1 MNELKFEEVSQ
12 KLKSIIRSVPNF
24 PKEGIV
30 FRDITTLLKDKEA
43 FKLAVDTFYQKYKD
57 IKIDKVVSVESRGFI
72 FGSILAYLLGA
83 GFVPIRK
90 PGKLP
95 AEKIRQEYQLEYGWT
110 QWRYTLT
117 QFNPG
122 IKS

>member
-43 FKLAVDTFYQKYKD
+43 FN
-57 IKIDKVVSVESRGFI
+57 
-72 FGSILAYLLGA
+72 
-83 GFVPIRK
+83 
-90 PGKLP
+90 LP
-95 AEKIRQEYQLEYGWT
+95 
-110 QWRYTLT
+110 LT
-117 QFNPG
+117 HF
-122 IKS
+122 IKSIRT